1 MGIQYVLLMFFIVI
15 AFYIDITK
23 GKIPNIL
30 TYSTIL
36 IGLIY
41 HLIVGGLSGLLF
53 SLLGMLIG
61 FSIFILL
68 YIFGAIGA
76 GDVKLFAAIGSLA
89 GIEFV
94 LYCSMYS
101 IIYAG
106 VIGIIILVCKKE
118 FMTRIVNVLK
128 YLINLV
134 LFRQAGSIK
143 SIKNKES
150 LTFPFMYAVLPAV
163 ITTLSQYLDVIAL
176 F

>member
-1 MGIQYVLLMFFIVI
+1 METQYVLLIILIVI

-23 GKIPNIL
+23 GKIPNML

-36 IGLIY
+36 VGLSY
-41 HLIVGGLSGLLF
+41 HLIVGGINGFLF
-53 SLLGMLIG
+53 SLIGMLIG

-76 GDVKLFAAIGSLA
+76 GDVKLFAAIGSLM
-89 GIEFV
+89 GIEFI

-106 VIGIIILVCKKE
+106 VIGLLILIARRE
-118 FMTRIVNVLK
+118 FYIRIKNIFVYLFNSLILK
-128 YLINLV
+128 
-134 LFRQAGSIK
+134 QAENIGFL
-143 SIKNKES
+143 KNKERI
-150 LTFPFMYAVLPAV
+150 TFPFMYAVLPGV
-163 ITTLSQYLDVIAL
+163 ITTIIYYFEIIEI